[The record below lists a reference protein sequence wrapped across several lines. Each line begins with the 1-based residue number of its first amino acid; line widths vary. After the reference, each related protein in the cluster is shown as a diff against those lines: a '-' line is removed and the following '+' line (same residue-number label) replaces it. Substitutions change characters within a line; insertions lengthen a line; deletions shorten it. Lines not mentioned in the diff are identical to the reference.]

1 MPESRKKLAKNAV
14 MTLFLF
20 MTFIVGLFLINFLK
34 QHLSLEDHPV
44 VFGATFSKPYAESMG
59 LDWKK
64 TYLATLDDLGVRR
77 FRIPAYWDNIEPS
90 PGKFHYEDV
99 DWQVTEAHA
108 RKAKIIL
115 AIGRKLPRW
124 PECHVPVWTQGMNEN
139 DVRTHIITM
148 LKNTVK
154 QYVKNDTIVAWQI
167 ENEPTL
173 NFGICP
179 PLSREFLKQEVS
191 VVRSLDSTRPIIITE
206 SGELSTWIDAI
217 GIADVVGVSTYRSV
231 WFKYFGYFYWPFG
244 PNYYIDRYK
253 AISSFVEGVIITELQ
268 AEPWGTQPLISIDVT
283 RQRTL
288 MNPERLLDN
297 TEFARKIGFPEVYF
311 WGVEWWYW
319 NLQHGRP
326 DMWETGKKII
336 QKTSGAPG
344 FLK

>member
-1 MPESRKKLAKNAV
+1 MPEPRKKLAKNAA
-14 MTLFLF
+14 MTLFVF
-20 MTFIVGLFLINFLK
+20 MTFVVGLFFLNFLK
-34 QHLSLEDHPV
+34 QNLGLEDHPV

-64 TYLATLDDLGVRR
+64 TYLATLDNLGVRR

-99 DWQVTEAHA
+99 DWQVSEARA
-108 RKAKIIL
+108 REAKIIL

-124 PECHVPVWTQGMNEN
+124 PECRVPVWTQGMKEN
-139 DVRTHIITM
+139 DVQTHILTM

-154 QYVKNDTIVAWQI
+154 RYAKNDTIVAWQI
-167 ENEPTL
+167 ENEPSL

-179 PLSREFLKQEVS
+179 PPSREFLKQEVS

-206 SGELSTWIDAI
+206 SGELSTWVDAI

-231 WFKYFGYFYWPFG
+231 WFKYFGYFYWPLG

-268 AEPWGTQPLISIDVT
+268 AEPWGTQPLTSIDVT

-326 DMWETGKKII
+326 DMWETGKQIL
-336 QKTSGAPG
+336 QKASNAPG
-344 FLK
+344 LLK